1 MVKFSE
7 ELSNFMSQKMNKQPA
22 YVLVVCIIALA
33 ITTTVI
39 LGQYHYYAVHHQL
52 VNQISDRLIMEIKV
66 NLK

>member
-1 MVKFSE
+1 MVKSSE
-7 ELSNFMSQKMNKQPA
+7 ELLRFMNQKMNKQSA

-33 ITTTVI
+33 ITSTVI

-52 VNQISDRLIMEIKV
+52 VNQISENLITEIKV